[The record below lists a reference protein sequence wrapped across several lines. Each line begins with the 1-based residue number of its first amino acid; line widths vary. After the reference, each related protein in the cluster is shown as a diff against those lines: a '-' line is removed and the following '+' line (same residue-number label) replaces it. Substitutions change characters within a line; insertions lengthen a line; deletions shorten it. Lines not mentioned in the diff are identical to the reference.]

1 MSFVSASLQPCL
13 FPGSWLRSECNLT
26 HRTSNTALHL
36 QFKTWI
42 DTSIDYMGEY
52 EQTEEEYRFEGGKIP
67 NYVLNMS
74 TTSGKYKS
82 FITLETRSFM

>member
-1 MSFVSASLQPCL
+1 
-13 FPGSWLRSECNLT
+13 
-26 HRTSNTALHL
+26 
-36 QFKTWI
+36 
-42 DTSIDYMGEY
+42 MGEY